1 MTECFIY
8 DAVRTPRGRGR
19 KKDGGL
25 ADAPPLRMAKA
36 VLQALPERGGFDS
49 KEIEDVIL
57 GCVEPVGEQ
66 GANVGRMAA
75 MIAGYDDRVPG
86 VQLNRFCSSGLEAVN
101 IAAAKVKAG
110 DVDLIV
116 GGGLES
122 MSRISMG
129 AAGGAWSTDPEL
141 AWGSSFVPQGISA
154 DLIATKFGYSRT
166 DVDAFAVQS
175 QRRAGAA
182 WEGGRFQRSI
192 VPVRDDIGVTMLDRD
207 EHMRPATTLQDLGQ
221 LTPSF
226 ESMGRNFG
234 FDAVAI
240 QKHPEVEQIHHV
252 HHAGNSSG
260 IVDGAAAVL
269 VGSREAGRRLGLAPR
284 ARIVRSATVG
294 TEPCIM
300 LTGPGPAS
308 RKALAKAQMQT
319 SDIDLWEINEAFS
332 AVCLLFMEEM
342 GIDHSILNVNGGAI
356 AFGHPLGATG
366 AMLVGTMLD
375 ELERRD
381 LSTALITLCVGA
393 GMGTSTIIERV

>member
-366 AMLVGTMLD
+366 AMLLGTMLD

>member
-1 MTECFIY
+1 MTDCFIY
-8 DAVRTPRGRGR
+8 DAVRTPRGKGR
-19 KKDGGL
+19 KKDGAL
-25 ADAPPLRMAKA
+25 ADAPPLRMAKT
-36 VLQALPERGGFDS
+36 VLQALPERGKFDS
-49 KEIEDVIL
+49 REIEDVIL

-75 MIAGYDDRVPG
+75 LISGYDDSVPG

-116 GGGLES
+116 GGGMES

-141 AWGSSFVPQGISA
+141 AWGTSFVPQGIGA
-154 DLIATKFGYSRT
+154 DLIATKYGYSRE
-166 DVDAFAVQS
+166 DVDAFAVES
-175 QRRAGAA
+175 QRRGADA
-182 WEGGRFQRSI
+182 WEAGHFAKSI
-192 VPVRDDIGVTMLDRD
+192 VPVQDSIGVTMLDRD
-207 EHMRPATTLQDLGQ
+207 EHMRPGTTLEDLAK
-221 LTPSF
+221 LKPSF
-226 ESMGRNFG
+226 EMMGRNFG
-234 FDAVAI
+234 FDSVAI
-240 QKHPEVEQIHHV
+240 QKHPDVEQIKHV

-269 VGSREAGRRLGLAPR
+269 LGSKEAGERLGLEPR
-284 ARIVRSATVG
+284 ARVLKSATVG
-294 TEPCIM
+294 SEPCIM
-300 LTGPGPAS
+300 LTGPMPAS
-308 RKALAKAQMQT
+308 RKALAKAGMKA

-332 AVCLLFMEEM
+332 SVCLLFMEEM
-342 GIDHSILNVNGGAI
+342 GIDRSITNVNGGAI

-366 AMLVGTMLD
+366 AMLLGTMLD

>member
-1 MTECFIY
+1 MTDCFIY
-8 DAVRTPRGRGR
+8 DAVRTPRGKGR
-19 KKDGGL
+19 KKDGAL

-36 VLQALPERGGFDS
+36 VLQALPERGDFDS

-75 MIAGYDDRVPG
+75 MISGYDESVPG
-86 VQLNRFCSSGLEAVN
+86 FQLNRFCSSGLEAVN

-116 GGGLES
+116 GGGMES

-141 AWGSSFVPQGISA
+141 AWETSFVPQGIGA
-154 DLIATKFGYSRT
+154 DLIATKHGYSRR
-166 DVDAFAVQS
+166 DVDSFAVES
-175 QRRAGAA
+175 QRRAAAA
-182 WEGGRFQRSI
+182 WEGGRFDKSI
-192 VPVRDDIGVTMLDRD
+192 VAVKDGIGVTMLDRD
-207 EHMRPATTLQDLGQ
+207 EHMRPGTTLEDLGQ
-221 LTPSF
+221 LKPSF
-226 ESMGRNFG
+226 EMMGRNFG

-240 QKHPEVEQIHHV
+240 QKHPEVEQINHV

-269 VGSREAGRRLGLAPR
+269 VGNEEVGKRLGLEPR
-284 ARIVRSATVG
+284 ARIVKTATVG
-294 TEPCIM
+294 SEPCIM
-300 LTGPGPAS
+300 LTGPMPAS
-308 RKALAKAQMQT
+308 RKALAKAGMKT

-342 GIDHSILNVNGGAI
+342 GIDHSATNVNGGAI

-366 AMLVGTMLD
+366 AMLLGTMLD
-375 ELERRD
+375 ELERQD
-381 LSTALITLCVGA
+381 LNTALITLCVGA